1 MRPHHKAEHMAAHDQ
16 IVKTPKPLATQA
28 PSTQGLRAIF
38 APNPDPN
45 PYACEKEGQNGGMVT
60 AKQGLRKSDDPA

>member
-28 PSTQGLRAIF
+28 PSTQAYQKF
-38 APNPDPN
+38 ANNDLNRGEAVSIP
-45 PYACEKEGQNGGMVT
+45 
-60 AKQGLRKSDDPA
+60 